1 MSRMQRLVLFD
12 VDLTLIATTGCNL
25 LALNSAFEQLHG
37 IPDAFNDVVFGGGLD
52 LPLMTEMFRKWGL
65 TKGNP
70 NKLPDLSEFKAVYF
84 DHLVRRLETW
94 TDGFICP
101 GARDLLE
108 ALAREPG
115 VQMGLETGNFREAA
129 FIKLRRFGLDTFF
142 EEGGFGGDWITRTEV
157 VADAIARCQAISG
170 RVHDPGE
177 IFLIGDSPSDV
188 EAGKA
193 NGINTV
199 AVATGRCDTD
209 TIRALGPAFVFEDL
223 SDTKKVLDALLGRAG

>member
-12 VDLTLIATTGCNL
+12 VDLTLIATTEYNL
-25 LALNSAFEQLHG
+25 LSLNSAFEQVHG

-142 EEGGFGGDWITRTEV
+142 EEGGFGGDWMTRTEV
-157 VADAIARCQAISG
+157 VADAIAKCQALSG
-170 RVHDPGE
+170 RVYDPGE

-199 AVATGRCDTD
+199 AVATGRCNTE
-209 TIRALGPAFVFEDL
+209 TLRALGPTFVFEDL
-223 SDTKKVLDALLGRAG
+223 SDTEKVLEALLEIAG

>member
-1 MSRMQRLVLFD
+1 MQRLVLFD

-25 LALNSAFEQLHG
+25 LALNSAFERLHG
-37 IPDAFNDVVFGGGLD
+37 IPDAFNDVVFGDGLD
-52 LPLMTEMFRKWGL
+52 LPLMTEMYRKWGL

-70 NKLPDLSEFKAVYF
+70 DELPDLSEFKAVYF

-115 VQMGLETGNFREAA
+115 VQLGLETGNFREAA
-129 FIKLRRFGLDTFF
+129 FIKLRRFGLDTYFH
-142 EEGGFGGDWITRTEV
+142 EGGFGGDWMTRTEV
-157 VADAIARCQAISG
+157 VADAIARCQANSG
-170 RVHDPGE
+170 RVYDSGE

-199 AVATGRCDTD
+199 AVATGRCDTENLQ
-209 TIRALGPAFVFEDL
+209 ALGPTFVFEDL
-223 SDTKKVLDALLGRAG
+223 SDTERVLGAVLGRAG

>member
-1 MSRMQRLVLFD
+1 MQRLVLFD
-12 VDLTLIATTGCNL
+12 VDLTLITTTGCNL
-25 LALNSAFEQLHG
+25 LALNSAFEQVHR

-52 LPLMTEMFRKWGL
+52 LPLMTEMYRKWGL

-70 NKLPDLSEFKAVYF
+70 NELPDLSEFKAVYF

-94 TDGFICP
+94 TDGYMCP
-101 GARDLLE
+101 GARALLE

-115 VQMGLETGNFREAA
+115 VQLGLETGNFREAA
-129 FIKLRRFGLDTFF
+129 FIKLRRFGLDTYFD
-142 EEGGFGGDWITRTEV
+142 EGGFGGDWMTRTEV

-170 RVHDPGE
+170 RVYDPGE

-193 NGINTV
+193 NGINTF
-199 AVATGRCDTD
+199 AVATVRCDTE
-209 TIRALGPAFVFEDL
+209 TLQALGPTFVFEDL
-223 SDTKKVLDALLGRAG
+223 SDTEKVLEALLGKVD

>member
-1 MSRMQRLVLFD
+1 MQRRVLLD
-12 VDLTLIATTGCNL
+12 VDLTLIASTGCNL
-25 LALNSAFEQLHG
+25 LALNSAFEQVHG

-52 LPLMTEMFRKWGL
+52 LPLMTEMYRKWGL

-70 NKLPDLSEFKAVYF
+70 DELPDLSEFKAVYF

-108 ALAREPG
+108 ALAREPR
-115 VQMGLETGNFREAA
+115 VQLGLETGNFREAA

-142 EEGGFGGDWITRTEV
+142 EEGGFGGDWMTRTEV
-157 VADAIARCQAISG
+157 VADAIAKCQAISG
-170 RVHDPGE
+170 RVYGSGE

-199 AVATGRCDTD
+199 AVATGHCDTE
-209 TIRALGPAFVFEDL
+209 TLRALGPTFVFEDL
-223 SDTKKVLDALLGRAG
+223 SDTNKVLDALLGRAG